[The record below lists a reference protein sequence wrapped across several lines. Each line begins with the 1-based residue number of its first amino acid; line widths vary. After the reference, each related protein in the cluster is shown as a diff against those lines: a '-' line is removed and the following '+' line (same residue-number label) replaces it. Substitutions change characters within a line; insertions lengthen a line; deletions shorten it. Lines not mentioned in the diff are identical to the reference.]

1 MTGTAATALASTH
14 LYLQE
19 VLFKITAHKTVD
31 HMDTSNS
38 SARLSGSS
46 CIPQSD
52 TRSSVPELADANSIQ
67 VHSSSDSE
75 DQLSDHNEDEAQPE
89 VVSLLDM
96 LKAPKA
102 SDLARKRKVQ
112 SNPPVGMK
120 QSFAPKSITPYDRVK
135 EHPGEPLT
143 VTTGTLFCS
152 ACREQLSVKYTSHQ
166 ASHKIC

>member
-52 TRSSVPELADANSIQ
+52 SVPELADANSIQ
-67 VHSSSDSE
+67 VRSSSDS
-75 DQLSDHNEDEAQPE
+75 S
-89 VVSLLDM
+89 
-96 LKAPKA
+96 
-102 SDLARKRKVQ
+102 
-112 SNPPVGMK
+112 
-120 QSFAPKSITPYDRVK
+120 
-135 EHPGEPLT
+135 
-143 VTTGTLFCS
+143 
-152 ACREQLSVKYTSHQ
+152 
-166 ASHKIC
+166 

>member
-52 TRSSVPELADANSIQ
+52 TRSSVPELADAAAER
-67 VHSSSDSE
+67 VF
-75 DQLSDHNEDEAQPE
+75 
-89 VVSLLDM
+89 SLL
-96 LKAPKA
+96 
-102 SDLARKRKVQ
+102 Q
-112 SNPPVGMK
+112 SSFGK
-120 QSFAPKSITPYDRVK
+120 QQEQSLEDYV
-135 EHPGEPLT
+135 
-143 VTTGTLFCS
+143 
-152 ACREQLSVKYTSHQ
+152 QLSVMMQYNFRNDH
-166 ASHKIC
+166 

>member
-67 VHSSSDSE
+67 VRSSSV
-75 DQLSDHNEDEAQPE
+75 LA
-89 VVSLLDM
+89 VSCLHTWLLQ
-96 LKAPKA
+96 
-102 SDLARKRKVQ
+102 KV
-112 SNPPVGMK
+112 
-120 QSFAPKSITPYDRVK
+120 
-135 EHPGEPLT
+135 
-143 VTTGTLFCS
+143 
-152 ACREQLSVKYTSHQ
+152 
-166 ASHKIC
+166 

>member
-52 TRSSVPELADANSIQ
+52 TSSSVPELADANSIQ
-67 VHSSSDSE
+67 PSSAAAE
-75 DQLSDHNEDEAQPE
+75 R
-89 VVSLLDM
+89 VFSLL
-96 LKAPKA
+96 
-102 SDLARKRKVQ
+102 Q
-112 SNPPVGMK
+112 SSFGK
-120 QSFAPKSITPYDRVK
+120 QQ
-135 EHPGEPLT
+135 
-143 VTTGTLFCS
+143 
-152 ACREQLSVKYTSHQ
+152 EQSLEDYIELSVMMQYNYRNDH
-166 ASHKIC
+166 